1 MSVILH
7 HTNVLP
13 LCSREPLGFLASFF
27 LLLAAGIL
35 YLSILLFYIE
45 EQEAQLQGGVLNP
58 DWECVISNMKGK
70 AMGWLLSNATFVFMM
85 PQLTL

>member
-1 MSVILH
+1 MCCPSVPENHWASWPPFFFYWL
-7 HTNVLP
+7 
-13 LCSREPLGFLASFF
+13 LGFYTFPF
-27 LLLAAGIL
+27 
-35 YLSILLFYIE
+35 LLFYIE